1 MLSIIATSALAFT
14 FVSFPIP
21 VNEVAIVDTWFS
33 TDRTQFS
40 SEKYTKFINLPLILN
55 KKSKGVIKRD
65 RCPTHPESGA
75 QNWHRGGKW
84 EKERKAR
91 NFNAQIFFA

>member
-21 VNEVAIVDTWFS
+21 VNEVVDTWFS

-55 KKSKGVIKRD
+55 KKKSKGVIKRD
-65 RCPTHPESGA
+65 RWPTHSESGA

-84 EKERKAR
+84 EKERKA
-91 NFNAQIFFA
+91 

>member
-55 KKSKGVIKRD
+55 EKSKGVIKRN
-65 RCPTHPESGA
+65 RWPHPP
-75 QNWHRGGKW
+75 
-84 EKERKAR
+84 
-91 NFNAQIFFA
+91 